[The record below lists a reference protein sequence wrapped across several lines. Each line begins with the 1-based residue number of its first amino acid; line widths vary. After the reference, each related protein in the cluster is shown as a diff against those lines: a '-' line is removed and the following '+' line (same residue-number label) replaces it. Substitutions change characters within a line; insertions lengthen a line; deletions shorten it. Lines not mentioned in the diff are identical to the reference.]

1 MKAYIDLMILNQIL
15 QGIGYFFL
23 LENIF
28 LEKENLK
35 KKIILTI
42 ISSLRVLAIYLNT
55 WIGIILVI
63 LYDVIMFFIFFKKK
77 MISRIAIYYAYIG
90 LEISL
95 ELLFFKS
102 FLSFRNLNI
111 VIIDMKGGI
120 IVLLQPIFYAFIKIS
135 SLIAD
140 KLYLLRDYKID
151 VLISSGVEDRVVK
164 AYFDS
169 GNTLCIKK
177 NPVIFI
183 KKGTMKF
190 SEKDEIQVNV
200 DMTLPYFP
208 EKVYRVMVT
217 SGIKKQSYFALAFV
231 VKKEADFYG
240 CDCLYNAMLR
250 R

>member
-1 MKAYIDLMILNQIL
+1 MDRIDILLPALFRQ
-15 QGIGYFFL
+15 
-23 LENIF
+23 F
-28 LEKENLK
+28 LEHYSSWKSWQVRWLQNVINAKGEK
-35 KKIILTI
+35 KWNEDFVC
-42 ISSLRVLAIYLNT
+42 R
-55 WIGIILVI
+55 
-63 LYDVIMFFIFFKKK
+63 
-77 MISRIAIYYAYIG
+77 
-90 LEISL
+90 
-95 ELLFFKS
+95 LFFKS

-200 DMTLPYFP
+200 DMALPYFP

-217 SGIKKQSYFALAFV
+217 SGIKNKVIL
-231 VKKEADFYG
+231 
-240 CDCLYNAMLR
+240 LWPLL
-250 R
+250 